1 MDGKTKSRRDLALA
15 YFGEARFLEQVAS
28 SLEAFGSKRPFH
40 DGVSLELETWKGQR
54 RVPGGKRERNMGIH
68 GHQVSSVPGMT
79 AVVWRQRNTN
89 ANRKIVQP
97 ALLRVLHHLL

>member
-1 MDGKTKSRRDLALA
+1 
-15 YFGEARFLEQVAS
+15 
-28 SLEAFGSKRPFH
+28 
-40 DGVSLELETWKGQR
+40 
-54 RVPGGKRERNMGIH
+54 MGIH

-97 ALLRVLHHLL
+97 ALLRVLRHLL